1 MSGDTLKSTNLVSLL
16 FRVRLYCY
24 VQMFSQSAGKTG
36 LVVNKEVTTR
46 IRKAVGKRNCNF
58 VSIFGSAREG
68 KVTYFLSY
76 MNKFK

>member
-1 MSGDTLKSTNLVSLL
+1 
-16 FRVRLYCY
+16 
-24 VQMFSQSAGKTG
+24 MFSQSAGKTG

-46 IRKAVGKRNCNF
+46 IRKAVGKRSCNF